1 VVLTIGTFDV
11 FHEGH
16 LNLLRRCRKLAGDG
30 KVIVGVNSDDF
41 CRTYKPMIAQSYG
54 YRHRAVA
61 NCGYVDEAL
70 PNVDA
75 GKNLIRQVR
84 PDWLVI
90 GSDWA
95 ARDYLAQIDVTEE
108 WLAERGIDLL
118 YTPYTTGIS
127 STLVR
132 ALRG

>member
-1 VVLTIGTFDV
+1 MLTIGTFDV

-16 LNLLRRCRKLAGDG
+16 RNLLRRCRKLAGDG
-30 KVIVGVNSDDF
+30 KVIVGVNSDEF
-41 CRTYKPMIAQSYG
+41 CRTYKPHIEQTYG
-54 YRHRAVA
+54 HRYRAVRDCTYA
-61 NCGYVDEAL
+61 DEVL
-70 PNVDA
+70 PNFDA
-75 GKNLIRQVR
+75 GRNLIRQVR

-95 ARDYLAQIDVTEE
+95 NRDFLAQIDVTEE
-108 WLAERGIDLL
+108 WLGERGIDLL
-118 YTPYTTGIS
+118 YFPYTTGIS